1 MLIKFLSLIYIFL
14 CVIIGYG
21 EWYLIVWLL
30 TKQSNPLE
38 WSMFTKI
45 MYLLFAMTW
54 VESIRNTEIKITLKR
69 KNDE

>member
-1 MLIKFLSLIYIFL
+1 MLVKFLTIFYIIL
-14 CVIIGYG
+14 CIIIGYG
-21 EWYLIVWLL
+21 EWYLIMWFI

-38 WSMFTKI
+38 WSLFTKI

-54 VESIRNTEIKITLKR
+54 VESIRNTEIKITFKR